1 MRVIIKADNKENLIL
16 AGHQLSYFLENVE
29 ETGFCAAIF
38 QRVANKEEIVIDCRK
53 IKTGYSLTAWNR
65 ETQRTQKEHSEI

>member
-1 MRVIIKADNKENLIL
+1 MRVIIKADNKDNLIL

-38 QRVANKEEIVIDCRK
+38 QRVATREEIVIDCRK

-65 ETQRTQKEHSEI
+65 ETQKEHSEI

>member
-38 QRVANKEEIVIDCRK
+38 QRVVNKEEIAIDCRK

-65 ETQRTQKEHSEI
+65 ETQKEHSEI

>member
-65 ETQRTQKEHSEI
+65 ETQKEHSEI

>member
-16 AGHQLSYFLENVE
+16 AAHRLSYFLENVE

-38 QRVANKEEIVIDCRK
+38 QRVATREEIAIDCRK

-65 ETQRTQKEHSEI
+65 DNLKTPTKRTF

>member
-38 QRVANKEEIVIDCRK
+38 QRVATREEIAIDCRK

-65 ETQRTQKEHSEI
+65 DNLKTPTKRTF